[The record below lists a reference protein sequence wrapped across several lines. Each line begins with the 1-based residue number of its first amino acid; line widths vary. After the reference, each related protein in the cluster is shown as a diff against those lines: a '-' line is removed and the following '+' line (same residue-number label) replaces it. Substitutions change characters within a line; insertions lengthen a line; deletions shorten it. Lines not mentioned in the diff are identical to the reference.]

1 MSKAKE
7 DYKNLLMA
15 ILSQTMD
22 DYIKLQHP
30 RYRKKKYL
38 QEAFDSAVKMFF
50 DESFELLY
58 FKNDEGDHMSLND
71 LLSWFISDSNMDLNK
86 LKEHVVSEAKIFWE
100 NKLLNVLDIPES
112 FIYDGHV
119 YQTHHTDES
128 DYTIDFEAKTITL
141 NKNSEDSLNQEN
153 FIAAAIEVLLFHEE
167 IPIKKAYREKL
178 NKAFF
183 RMIRMNSCFL
193 ES

>member
-167 IPIKKAYREKL
+167 IPIKKAHREKL